1 MIYIMTIFVTIE
13 GNIGSGKS
21 TLLMHLKEFF
31 NKQKI
36 NVGYVDEPVDEWS
49 QIKDSD
55 GKTMLEKYYAD
66 QTRYA
71 FTFQM
76 MAYITRLVN
85 IKKSLAL
92 KHDVI
97 ILERTMV
104 TDREVFAK
112 MLYDDGKMS
121 DVEYQIYNKW
131 FHAFISDIPEM
142 YYIYVKTTPSV
153 SLNRIAIR
161 NRTGESIPI
170 EYLTKCNQ
178 YHEDWLNKIPSER
191 ILKVN
196 SNYDF
201 DRAQYTY
208 VCELVG
214 DFITKKI
221 PVKHN
226 FCAFYDMW

>member
-1 MIYIMTIFVTIE
+1 MTIFFTIE

-21 TLLMHLKEFF
+21 TLLEHLKTYF

-36 NVGYVDEPVDEWS
+36 NVGYVDEPVNDWA
-49 QIKDSD
+49 QIVDSE
-55 GKTMLEKYYAD
+55 GKTILEKYYAD

-71 FTFQM
+71 FAFQM

-97 ILERTMV
+97 ILERTMI

-131 FHAFISDIPEM
+131 FNAFTADIPEM
-142 YYIYVKTTPSV
+142 HYIYVKTTPSV

-161 NRTGESIPI
+161 NRTGEAIPI
-170 EYLTKCNQ
+170 EYLVKCDK
-178 YHEDWLNKIPSER
+178 YHEAWLNKIPETR
-191 ILKVN
+191 ILKIN
-196 SNYDF
+196 SNHDF
-201 DRAQYTY
+201 DREQYLHI
-208 VCELVG
+208 CELVG

-221 PVKHN
+221 PIKHN

>member
-1 MIYIMTIFVTIE
+1 MLYIMTIFVTIE

-21 TLLMHLKEFF
+21 TLLEHLKTYF

-49 QIKDSD
+49 QIKDSE
-55 GKTMLEKYYAD
+55 GKTILEKYYAD

-85 IKKSLAL
+85 IKKALAL

-97 ILERTMV
+97 ILERTMI
-104 TDREVFAK
+104 TDKEVFAK

-121 DVEYQIYNKW
+121 SVEYQIYNKW
-131 FHAFISDIPEM
+131 FHAFTSDIPEM
-142 YYIYVKTTPSV
+142 YYIYVKTTPGV
-153 SLNRIAIR
+153 SLNRIAVR

-170 EYLTKCNQ
+170 EYLVKCNQ
-178 YHEDWLNKIPSER
+178 YHEDWLNKIHDTK
-191 ILKVN
+191 ILKIN

-201 DRAQYTY
+201 DSEQYTY
-208 VCELVG
+208 VCELVY
-214 DFITKKI
+214 DFIAKRLPTKHI
-221 PVKHN
+221 
-226 FCAFYDMW
+226 FCAYYDMW

>member
-1 MIYIMTIFVTIE
+1 MTIFVTIE

-31 NKQKI
+31 NKQKL
-36 NVGYVDEPVDEWS
+36 NVGYVDEPVDDWA
-49 QIKDSD
+49 QIKDSN
-55 GKTMLEKYYAD
+55 GKTMLELYYAD

-92 KHDVI
+92 NHDVI
-97 ILERTMV
+97 ILERTMI

-112 MLYDDGKMS
+112 MLYDDGKMNN
-121 DVEYQIYNKW
+121 VEYQIYNKW
-131 FHAFISDIPEM
+131 FNAFTDIIPEM
-142 YYIYVKTTPSV
+142 YYIYVKTTPQISH
-153 SLNRIAIR
+153 SRIAIR
-161 NRTGESIPI
+161 NRSGESIPI
-170 EYLTKCNQ
+170 EYLIKCDK
-178 YHEDWLNKIPSER
+178 YHEDWLNKIPSDR

-196 SNYDF
+196 SNYNF
-201 DRAQYTY
+201 DREQYRY
-208 VCELVG
+208 VCELVQ
-214 DFITKKI
+214 DFITKRL
-221 PVKHN
+221 PTKHV

>member
-1 MIYIMTIFVTIE
+1 MTIFFTLE

-31 NKQKI
+31 NKKKI

-49 QIKDSD
+49 QIKDSE

-66 QTRYA
+66 QPRYA
-71 FTFQM
+71 FAFQM

-85 IKKSLAL
+85 IKKSIAL

-97 ILERTMV
+97 LLERTMI
-104 TDREVFAK
+104 TDKEVFAK

-131 FHAFISDIPEM
+131 FNAFTADIPEM
-142 YYIYVKTTPSV
+142 HYIYVKTTPCI

-161 NRTGESIPI
+161 NRSGESIPL
-170 EYLTKCNQ
+170 EYLVKCDR
-178 YHEDWLNKIPSER
+178 YHEDWLNKIPENL
-191 ILKVN
+191 ILKIN
-196 SNYDF
+196 SNHDF
-201 DRAQYTY
+201 DKEQYRY
-208 VCELVG
+208 VCELVH
-214 DFITKKI
+214 DFISKRIPKKH
-221 PVKHN
+221 V